1 MTLHRVSGVRL
12 AGLASAVPART
23 ADVSVSGDEFRSK

>member
-12 AGLASAVPART
+12 AGLASAVSART
-23 ADVSVSGDEFRSK
+23 ADSGDEFRSK